1 MRSSVCHLLKLPR
14 SFNCL
19 MDLKVSHLTQNIY
32 SVRQQ
37 YAAFGWN
44 VLFVRMVSQVQAASA
59 RCSLSGLSMV
69 TPNGICGNSMRAAL
83 AINTQAKLS
92 RLLARLKRME
102 NTTTFTCRMKN
113 ANQRGPC
120 GHLLPITV

>member
-69 TPNGICGNSMRAAL
+69 TPNGIRSEEHTSELQSL
-83 AINTQAKLS
+83 AYLVC
-92 RLLARLKRME
+92 RLLLEK
-102 NTTTFTCRMKN
+102 KN
-113 ANQRGPC
+113 KLMIKG
-120 GHLLPITV
+120 